1 MAVRLIVSQGDM
13 SEVREQIMLVVGD
26 EQHLIRA
33 QGAERPGRCAAT
45 DAPFVLADV
54 IRDSPKLNHPRSCIM
69 LHTYTAWRNT
79 YGSDRLTQIAV
90 HRNCQDAEGQCPPA
104 LHSPH
109 RQRVG
114 TGWATPR
121 RTRTRLESRDHPQRH
136 A

>member
-1 MAVRLIVSQGDM
+1 MCGLSTLFSDWTVFSDRNDRLIG
-13 SEVREQIMLVVGD
+13 LPKVGVTCT
-26 EQHLIRA
+26 LPI
-33 QGAERPGRCAAT
+33 
-45 DAPFVLADV
+45 L
-54 IRDSPKLNHPRSCIM
+54 RDSPKLNHPRSCIM